1 MKIATY
7 QMEASIGDFEARLE
21 KIVSVTKDIPQV
33 LVQMSLYFQNWLHV
47 WIRNWRSD
55 DPVCQNSK

>member
-21 KIVSVTKDIPQV
+21 KIANVTKDSANAGANSYCI
-33 LVQMSLYFQNWLHV
+33 SRIGHV
-47 WIRNWRSD
+47 WIRNW
-55 DPVCQNSK
+55 